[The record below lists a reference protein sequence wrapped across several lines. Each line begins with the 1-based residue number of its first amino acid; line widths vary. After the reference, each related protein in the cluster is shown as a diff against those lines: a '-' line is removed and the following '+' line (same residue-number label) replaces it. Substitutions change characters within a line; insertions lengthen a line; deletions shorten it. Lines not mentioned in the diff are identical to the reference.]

1 MPLHPITCT
10 ASSPG
15 ARCCCSPTP
24 PAPQASR
31 RESETLTKFAA
42 DFGCRAY
49 GNYEAM
55 ADDEEVDIVYV
66 NTIHPTHHALAK
78 MALEAGKHVLVE
90 KPFTMNHREAA
101 DLATLAAEKGLFLME
116 AMCALSASL
125 LAPAA
130 SARPLYRCCL

>member
-1 MPLHPITCT
+1 MGLPGLGQDRPRLRVLDARRRGQRARQRGAPPHPTR
-10 ASSPG
+10 PP
-15 ARCCCSPTP
+15 CCCSPI
-24 PAPQASR
+24 ARQASR

-55 ADDEEVDIVYV
+55 ADDDEVDIVYV

-90 KPFTMNHREAA
+90 KPCTMNHREAA
-101 DLATLAAEKGLFLME
+101 DLA
-116 AMCALSASL
+116 
-125 LAPAA
+125 
-130 SARPLYRCCL
+130 